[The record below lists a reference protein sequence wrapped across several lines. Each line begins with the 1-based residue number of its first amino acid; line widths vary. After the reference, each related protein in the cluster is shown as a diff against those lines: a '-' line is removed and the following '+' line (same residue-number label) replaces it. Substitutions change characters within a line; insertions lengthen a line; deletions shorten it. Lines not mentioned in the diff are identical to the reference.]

1 MFRYT
6 QSKLMS
12 LVAIVFAIYSLLW
25 SLAPFDQ
32 INLPARLILD
42 ISNWPLNDYS
52 KPFDKNTKF
61 LSSIGAGLLFAI
73 SVFLYGI
80 VVPAIKE
87 WNKRVIRTT
96 ICAMTYWY
104 IIDGIGSI
112 ASGVSSNVF
121 FNSIYLALVLLPLLL
136 HDRTEP

>member
-87 WNKRVIRTT
+87 
-96 ICAMTYWY
+96 
-104 IIDGIGSI
+104 
-112 ASGVSSNVF
+112 
-121 FNSIYLALVLLPLLL
+121 
-136 HDRTEP
+136 

>member
-1 MFRYT
+1 MSRYT

-87 WNKRVIRTT
+87 GNKRVIRTT
-96 ICAMTYWY
+96 ICAMTSWY